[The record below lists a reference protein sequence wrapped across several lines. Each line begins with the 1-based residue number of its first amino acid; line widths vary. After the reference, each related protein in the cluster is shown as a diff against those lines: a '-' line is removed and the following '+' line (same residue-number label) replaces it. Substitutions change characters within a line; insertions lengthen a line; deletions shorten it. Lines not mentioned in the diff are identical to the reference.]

1 MPKKSNSF
9 SDLNLIEAIK
19 AVDNGISKKAA
30 AKQFGVAR
38 FTLQFRIKHRDKETF
53 SCGPSSVLSVEEEKS
68 LVKWLLDCSKKGFP
82 RRREDLQQS
91 VKLFLDDQGRSSPF
105 TNNLPGK

>member
-1 MPKKSNSF
+1 MPKKSDTF
-9 SDLNLIEAIK
+9 SDSNLAVAII
-19 AVDNGISKKAA
+19 AVDGSMSKKAA

-38 FTLQFRIKHRDKETF
+38 STLPFRIKNSDKETF

-68 LVKWLLDCSKKGFP
+68 LVQWLLDCFKKGFP

-91 VKLFLDDQGRSSPF
+91 VKLFLDDQRRFSQF
-105 TNNLPGK
+105 TNNLPDN